1 MLTGTPL
8 QNDLEELQNLLSFLL
23 PDVFNADV
31 AAQLADEQAW
41 TVEPCKMYQ
50 VQNSVYFLQAE
61 QWKAPYH
68 DFPASQGM
76 LSLVA
81 HGILMLVADFAAVR
95 NDVVPRAPTA

>member
-41 TVEPCKMYQ
+41 AAGPHKMEPIQC
-50 VQNSVYFLQAE
+50 SVYL
-61 QWKAPYH
+61 
-68 DFPASQGM
+68 G
-76 LSLVA
+76 LSRESATRQLSIVRG
-81 HGILMLVADFAAVR
+81 HAAFGCSWIPDLATLCDDAVSSR
-95 NDVVPRAPTA
+95 IRHMAV